1 MGINNVIRYEHE
13 QEGVQPRH
21 HHHPH
26 KQTDATESEI
36 ELDKTSS
43 ISMSPSLSSQSS
55 VSVSSESPFQLDR
68 ESTVNDILQANRSA
82 MKRLQDTMPAVL
94 EKSGKG
100 QSPHTLWVGCSDS
113 RVNECTTLGCVP
125 GEVFTLRNI
134 ANLISYQDFSS
145 MSALQFAIDVLK
157 VKRIIVCGHT
167 DCGGVWA
174 ALSSKKIGGVL
185 DNWLAPVRQ
194 IRAKN
199 LATLKSI
206 EDPFDKCTKLSELN
220 IANSISEI
228 RKHPSFVNAS
238 KHNGLEILGF
248 IYDVKTGLL
257 REIEIDNEFED
268 DELHDVFHLQESTA
282 AEAGH

>member
-13 QEGVQPRH
+13 QEGVEPRH

-26 KQTDATESEI
+26 KQTGATESEI

-43 ISMSPSLSSQSS
+43 TSMSPSLSSQSS

-68 ESTVNDILQANRSA
+68 DSNVNGILQANRSA
-82 MKRLQDTMPAVL
+82 MKRLQETMPAVL

-174 ALSSKKIGGVL
+174 ALASKKIGGVL

-228 RKHPSFVNAS
+228 RKHPSFVTAS
-238 KHNGLEILGF
+238 KHSGLEILGF

-268 DELHDVFHLQESTA
+268 DELHDVFHLQEETA
-282 AEAGH
+282 AGAGH